1 MRKNKIL
8 FATDFS
14 QKSFKIIENILK
26 YIQNKENELYIIHVI
41 KNQLLEEKLDK
52 ELTKKKGFKIL
63 KKYFPTLIEENF
75 FCINGNIEDQIAYHT
90 DKLMVSLVIL
100 GYSKKDDFISR
111 FFESSNTKD
120 IVRNLNTP
128 SLIIKSKKSISFDNI
143 LIPTDLSLESKNYI
157 HEVSKLFPDAKI
169 KIYYA
174 YSIPYEKKLNFYSF
188 EEKINE
194 SQNEVKQTLLKTA
207 HDFYNSL
214 EIKNKSKF
222 ILKESELSVENLIK
236 DSKNIEPDLIA
247 VHTTGFFSF
256 FAFYLVEHSKINILI
271 KKMN

>member
-1 MRKNKIL
+1 MHKKLWFKIHWILGVVAGVFLLLIGVSGAILSFQKEITKFINKDSYIVSVPENKI
-8 FATDFS
+8 
-14 QKSFKIIENILK
+14 
-26 YIQNKENELYIIHVI
+26 
-41 KNQLLEEKLDK
+41 KL
-52 ELTKKKGFKIL
+52 
-63 KKYFPTLIEENF
+63 
-75 FCINGNIEDQIAYHT
+75 
-90 DKLMVSLVIL
+90 S
-100 GYSKKDDFISR
+100 
-111 FFESSNTKD
+111 TKD
-120 IVRNLNTP
+120 ML
-128 SLIIKSKKSISFDNI
+128 DNFQ
-143 LIPTDLSLESKNYI
+143 TK
-157 HEVSKLFPDAKI
+157 FPDAKI

-174 YSIPYEKKLNFYSF
+174 YSIPYEKRLNFYSF

-194 SQNEVKQTLLKTA
+194 SQNEAKQTLLKTA